1 MHSDPSGPTSAREP
15 GDDELDLFGLTHIGK
30 TRRENQDHFLIA
42 SVHKQTHLIRS
53 SLPDA
58 QRRPLDQE
66 RLALVA
72 MVADGVG
79 SGEGE
84 LASRAALE
92 RGMEYVAHTLRCYY
106 GSDAHAEAFTSALQ
120 EAVLACDEEV
130 RKRAEAEGTAGKAAT
145 TLTLLMAVW
154 PWIYV
159 VQVGDSRYYLYRE
172 GRLRQITRDQTVAQD
187 LFDAGVLTRS
197 GVIRSPFAHVL
208 SSAVGGQTATPAPVV
223 SRLPAEGGVHLL
235 CSDGLTKHVSD
246 DAIAERLRTMTSSEQ
261 VCEALLQDALDGGG
275 EDNITV
281 VVGRRRPA
289 AVAAQ

>member
-1 MHSDPSGPTSAREP
+1 MTSHAHSAPPAGKP
-15 GDDELDLFGLTHIGK
+15 GDGELDVFGLTHIGK
-30 TRRENQDHFLIA
+30 ARRENQDHFLIA
-42 SVHKQTHLIRS
+42 SIHKQTHLVQT

-58 QRRPLDQE
+58 HRLPLDQE
-66 RLALVA
+66 RLALLA

-92 RGMEYVAHTLRCYY
+92 RGMLYVAHTLSCYY
-106 GSDAHAEAFTSALQ
+106 GGDAHAEAFTSTLQ
-120 EAVLACDEEV
+120 EAVQVCHEAVL
-130 RKRAEAEGTAGKAAT
+130 KRAEAEATTGHAAT
-145 TLTLLMAVW
+145 TLTLWIGVW

-197 GVIRSPFAHVL
+197 GVFASPFAHVL
-208 SSAVGGQTATPAPVV
+208 SSAVGGKTAIPAPVV

-246 DAIAERLRTMTSSEQ
+246 DAIAERLRTMTSAKQ
-261 VCEALLQDALDGGG
+261 VCEALLKDALDGGG
-275 EDNITV
+275 TDNITV
-281 VVGRRRPA
+281 VVGRRRPPR
-289 AVAAQ
+289 